1 MKISIGVY
9 ITAYLTPPYSSLVKF
24 RSVRFDNV
32 ELETSERERT
42 VVLIITDD
50 MNSTS
55 ISTVTVTVTLTN
67 DETPVVTLPNTT
79 VEFVED
85 SSPLRLFPPPQ
96 GVRIEDNDNNTR
108 FLMEEVRLSLS
119 QHDPTSEWLYFNGE
133 GLDISITAEFT
144 EDVLYLRGPVQVADF
159 ELVSLE
165 Q

>member
-1 MKISIGVY
+1 MY
-9 ITAYLTPPYSSLVKF
+9 ITAYLTPSCSSLVKF

-32 ELETSERERT
+32 ELETLELERT
-42 VVLIITDD
+42 VVLVVTDD
-50 MNSTS
+50 MHSSTF
-55 ISTVTVTVTLTN
+55 STVTITVTLIN

-85 SSPLRLFPPPQ
+85 SSPLQLFPPPQ

-108 FLMEEVRLSLS
+108 FFMEEIRLQLS
-119 QHDPTSEWLYFNGE
+119 QHDPTSEWLYFNEE
-133 GLDISITAEFT
+133 GLDVSITAEFT